1 MEPDR
6 LEVLSEPACRWL
18 IAQQRVGRVAVSVGA
33 LPAVFPV
40 NYIVAGD
47 EILFFTAE
55 GTKLR
60 AATDNQMVAFEVD
73 HVDPITETG
82 WSVLVVGKAR
92 ERTEAAVLAG
102 ATKAG
107 LRPWGAGDRPHLVS
121 VTAETLSGRRIG
133 GPVDIR
139 EANNPPA
146 AWMIGPRSPI
156 SMLAKPPV
164 RADRSSSLRA
174 IADLMVAAEVSS
186 VLVGQDEAIVT
197 ERDVTSALRA
207 GLSPEACV
215 TAISSIDLVAVD
227 QDATVIQAAAKM
239 LRHEIRHLLV
249 CNHRGQVTGLV
260 TLHDLVRVLLDVM
273 DPAVWVMLRQTVFTP
288 ELRD

>member
-18 IAQQRVGRVAVSVGA
+18 ITQQRVGRVAVSVGA

-40 NYIVAGD
+40 NYVVAGD

-60 AATDNQMVAFEVD
+60 AATDNQIVAFEVD

-82 WSVLVVGKAR
+82 WSVLVVGMAR

-102 ATKAG
+102 ATAAG
-107 LRPWGAGDRPHLVS
+107 LRPWGAGGRPNLVS
-121 VTAETLSGRRIG
+121 VTVETLSGRRIG
-133 GPVDIR
+133 PVDIR
-139 EANNPPA
+139 EAGNPPT

-164 RADRSSSLRA
+164 RADPSASLRA
-174 IADLMVAAEVSS
+174 IADLMGAAQVSS
-186 VLVGQDEAIVT
+186 VLVGQDQAIVT

-207 GLSPEACV
+207 GLSPETSV

>member
-6 LEVLSEPACRWL
+6 LEVLSEAACRWL

-40 NYIVAGD
+40 NYVVAGE

-60 AATDNQMVAFEVD
+60 AATDNQIVAFEVD

-82 WSVLVVGKAR
+82 WSVLVVGMAR
-92 ERTEAAVLAG
+92 EHTEAAVLAG
-102 ATKAG
+102 ASAAG

-133 GPVDIR
+133 PVGIV
-139 EANNPPA
+139 EATNPPT

-164 RADRSSSLRA
+164 RADPSASLRA
-174 IADLMVAAEVSS
+174 IADLMGAAEVSS
-186 VLVGQDEAIVT
+186 VLVGQDKAIVT
-197 ERDVTSALRA
+197 ERDVTNALRA
-207 GLSPEACV
+207 GLSPETAV
-215 TAISSIDLVAVD
+215 TAISSIDLIAVD

>member
-1 MEPDR
+1 MDSDR
-6 LEVLSEPACRWL
+6 LEVLSESACRWL

-40 NYIVAGD
+40 NYVVAGD
-47 EILFFTAE
+47 QILFFTAD

-60 AATDNQMVAFEVD
+60 AATDNQIVAFEVD

-82 WSVLVVGKAR
+82 WSVVVVGMAR

-102 ATKAG
+102 AAKAG
-107 LRPWGAGDRPHLVS
+107 LRPWAAGDRPHLVS

-139 EANNPPA
+139 EPANPPT

-164 RADRSSSLRA
+164 RADPSSSVRA
-174 IADLMVAAEVSS
+174 IADLMNAAQVSS

-197 ERDVTSALRA
+197 ERDVTR
-207 GLSPEACV
+207 PV
-215 TAISSIDLVAVD
+215 T
-227 QDATVIQAAAKM
+227 
-239 LRHEIRHLLV
+239 
-249 CNHRGQVTGLV
+249 
-260 TLHDLVRVLLDVM
+260 
-273 DPAVWVMLRQTVFTP
+273 
-288 ELRD
+288 

>member
-6 LEVLSEPACRWL
+6 LEVLSEAACRWL
-18 IAQQRVGRVAVSVGA
+18 ITQERVGRVGGSVGA

-40 NYIVAGD
+40 NYVVAGD

-60 AATDNQMVAFEVD
+60 AATDNQIVAFEVD

-82 WSVLVVGKAR
+82 WSVLVVGMAR
-92 ERTEAAVLAG
+92 ERAEPAVLAG

-107 LRPWGAGDRPHLVS
+107 LRPWAAGDRPHLVS

-133 GPVDIR
+133 GPADIR
-139 EANNPPA
+139 ASANPPT

-164 RADRSSSLRA
+164 R
-174 IADLMVAAEVSS
+174 
-186 VLVGQDEAIVT
+186 
-197 ERDVTSALRA
+197 
-207 GLSPEACV
+207 
-215 TAISSIDLVAVD
+215 
-227 QDATVIQAAAKM
+227 
-239 LRHEIRHLLV
+239 
-249 CNHRGQVTGLV
+249 
-260 TLHDLVRVLLDVM
+260 
-273 DPAVWVMLRQTVFTP
+273 
-288 ELRD
+288 